1 MKPWICLGGL
11 IVMKKKIFND
21 IYVCIYCGIAVNEKN
36 YLQTLTKYKVC
47 YECYNKHKEK
57 LRPELH
63 KKTVG
68 K

>member
-1 MKPWICLGGL
+1 
-11 IVMKKKIFND
+11 MKKKIFND